1 MPPKHRGSKRGK
13 GGKGGGNVSNRLFS
27 QSTVTVPFRGI
38 PFVITQTTSGTGGIS
53 TENSGSSL
61 SSTSLVNIDPFNF
74 GARCSLIADQFLEYR
89 FKSVTFKYIPRYT
102 ASGVAP
108 TPGGATSTPSYAN
121 RNFVW
126 GFVEDPAL
134 AGALSYQIFM
144 EYGGTPG
151 NTTKKSSIRL
161 RGGTLSKWRFTST
174 TASSPT
180 AIDLRMVAPAQ
191 MRFYFDDTSTTA
203 AATYG
208 YIVYDAVI
216 EFRGAANNAAII
228 GVTETPTRKI
238 STDED
243 KKVEDSPVLVGAPAK
258 LAPKPITNQK
268 SGPVESS
275 EEKALEE
282 AIHNSKWP
290 VPWLSTIGTIT
301 ARGRQI

>member
-1 MPPKHRGSKRGK
+1 M
-13 GGKGGGNVSNRLFS
+13 
-27 QSTVTVPFRGI
+27 PFRGI
-38 PFVITQTTSGTGGIS
+38 PFVITQSTSGNGGIS

-61 SSTSLVNIDPFNF
+61 SSANLVNIDPFNF
-74 GARCSLIADQFLEYR
+74 GARLSLIADQFLEYR
-89 FKSVTFKYIPRYT
+89 FQRIRFTFVPRYT

-108 TPGGATSTPSYAN
+108 TPAGATSTPSYAN

-126 GFVEDPAL
+126 GFVDDPAL
-134 AGALSYQIFM
+134 LGSLSYQVFM
-144 EYGGTPG
+144 EYGGTPA
-151 NTTKKSSIRL
+151 NTTKRSSISL

-174 TASSPT
+174 TTASPT

-208 YIVYDAVI
+208 YIIYDADV
-216 EFRGAANNAAII
+216 EFRGAANNATII
-228 GVTETPTRKI
+228 GVSTPQRKI

-258 LAPKPITNQK
+258 IAPKPVINQK
-268 SGPVESS
+268 SEPVESS

-290 VPWLSTIGTIT
+290 VPWLSTIGTIA